1 MKHYGPGSSDSR
13 NDADIWVTGWETGN
27 GVQLLMRFDRR
38 RHGTSA
44 DQARYWCHR
53 LIDYLPDDEI
63 EDIKADLLDKS
74 SIYMTL
80 DRDRIPLRLEQEN
93 SSRKRRGTF
102 GPVVAD
108 KP

>member
-1 MKHYGPGSSDSR
+1 MKHYGPVTSDSR
-13 NDADIWVTGWETGN
+13 NNADIWVTGWETGS

-38 RHGTSA
+38 RHSTSA

-63 EDIKADLLDKS
+63 PDIKADLLDKS

-80 DRDRIPLRLEQEN
+80 DRERIPRRLEQETEP
-93 SSRKRRGTF
+93 RQRRGTF
-102 GPVVAD
+102 GPVLAS